1 MSKYISDNFLYASIT
16 AKYSTLILSNQKF
29 RKIIIRIARKKL
41 AFSEKHDI
49 ISIVVN
55 VFMFYPFITFFHLFC
70 FIPFPKSSFLGKRA
84 FRCSKGF
91 CFQNLEGTK
100 RKLLSP
106 ASVQAFA
113 PHIGVFSLPPVEA
126 FFITFFG
133 VPKSFSPARGFF
145 IAQNM
150 I

>member
-1 MSKYISDNFLYASIT
+1 
-16 AKYSTLILSNQKF
+16 
-29 RKIIIRIARKKL
+29 RIARKKL

-113 PHIGVFSLPPVEA
+113 PHIGVFSLPLVEA
-126 FFITFFG
+126 FFITFSVFQNLFPPQG
-133 VPKSFSPARGFF
+133 AFLLPKT
-145 IAQNM
+145 
-150 I
+150 